1 MKPDAYAAGRAV
13 VVAENGKCERASLV
27 WCDHHESRVRKGMSV
42 CDAFVDLL
50 GLMEAV
56 AEAVEPVF
64 RADEREQTIADISED
79 QLDVWRSEER
89 AVERARLRMQL
100 EALLGEA
107 SRERDSAPTAEMRA
121 DPYLYGQHM
130 WFGGRVTGI
139 VEALAVLDGAE

>member
-1 MKPDAYAAGRAV
+1 
-13 VVAENGKCERASLV
+13 
-27 WCDHHESRVRKGMSV
+27 
-42 CDAFVDLL
+42 
-50 GLMEAV
+50 MEAV